1 MHLAC
6 LPVRFSSYHPKMYAK
21 FSLFIG
27 RLLLTSSG
35 NCRNLQQLLDHQQA
49 QLRKLISIIVANSSG
64 QCNLIN
70 LLLSEA
76 EG

>member
-6 LPVRFSSYHPKMYAK
+6 LPVRFSSYHPRMYAK

-35 NCRNLQQLLDHQQA
+35 NCRNLQQLPDHQQA
-49 QLRKLISIIVANSSG
+49 QQAHKLISIIVAKF
-64 QCNLIN
+64 IKPMHPDHFV
-70 LLLSEA
+70 A
-76 EG
+76 E

>member
-6 LPVRFSSYHPKMYAK
+6 LPVRFSSYHPRMYAK

-35 NCRNLQQLLDHQQA
+35 NCKNLQQLPSHQQA
-49 QLRKLISIIVANSSG
+49 QIDQHHSGKVIRPMHPDHFVA
-64 QCNLIN
+64 
-70 LLLSEA
+70 E
-76 EG
+76 

>member
-6 LPVRFSSYHPKMYAK
+6 LPVRFSSYHPRIYAK

-35 NCRNLQQLLDHQQA
+35 NCRNLQQLPNHQQS
-49 QLRKLISIIVANSSG
+49 QLQIDQHLVAKLSGRSTLII
-64 QCNLIN
+64 

-76 EG
+76 EA